1 MRKIPNIRSLYML
14 LISASVGLAAC
25 GPSAEQKFAM
35 TAVADTAKADSW
47 TWTPSPTET
56 FTPSFTTTETSTYT
70 PSFTPTS
77 SLTPTFT
84 FTPTYTFT
92 PTFTFT
98 PTITSTFTI
107 TPSPTFDFPKVTVN
121 KGIAACLFGPSK
133 AYLYARDLFLGDIGV
148 VWGRAPYGSKWL
160 YVKMDKWPQNPCW
173 VSPYVVDVVGDVNK
187 MLVQKI
193 RLPVTNALYAPPTN
207 IKAVREGDQVTVSWD
222 PVWMTLDDDRGYF
235 LEVWVCQGGYF
246 VWVTGSLPNQ
256 YVTQY
261 TFTDGG
267 GCSTPSYGE
276 IRTVEK
282 HGYTD
287 PAPIPWPPY

>member
-1 MRKIPNIRSLYML
+1 
-14 LISASVGLAAC
+14 
-25 GPSAEQKFAM
+25 
-35 TAVADTAKADSW
+35 
-47 TWTPSPTET
+47 
-56 FTPSFTTTETSTYT
+56 
-70 PSFTPTS
+70 
-77 SLTPTFT
+77 
-84 FTPTYTFT
+84 
-92 PTFTFT
+92 
-98 PTITSTFTI
+98 
-107 TPSPTFDFPKVTVN
+107 
-121 KGIAACLFGPSK
+121 
-133 AYLYARDLFLGDIGV
+133 
-148 VWGRAPYGSKWL
+148 
-160 YVKMDKWPQNPCW
+160 
-173 VSPYVVDVVGDVNK
+173 VVDVVGDVNK

-193 RLPVTNALYAPPTN
+193 RLPVTNALYSPPTN
-207 IKAVREGDQVTVSWD
+207 IKAVREGDQVTVSWH